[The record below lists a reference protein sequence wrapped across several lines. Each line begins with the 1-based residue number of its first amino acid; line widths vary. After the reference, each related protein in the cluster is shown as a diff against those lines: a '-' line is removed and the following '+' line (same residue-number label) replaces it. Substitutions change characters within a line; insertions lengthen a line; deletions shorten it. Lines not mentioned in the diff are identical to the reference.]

1 MTFKTQ
7 LKLSLGL
14 GVLDWVYFASN
25 NESVW
30 LDLGNN
36 IHWAFALFLW
46 PLAIN
51 TFLVAPISLLMII
64 YYGFQKSGEIDS
76 GNDKSS

>member
-1 MTFKTQ
+1 MMLKTQ

-14 GVLDWVYFASN
+14 GVLDWVYFASKS
-25 NESVW
+25 ESLW

-76 GNDKSS
+76 GNNKSN